1 MASISKDEREHDTSI
16 TRSIFDLPAA
26 NAEAPLPMLDRRGR
40 LMREVQT

>member
-1 MASISKDEREHDTSI
+1 MATSSKEAREHDTSI
-16 TRSIFDLPAA
+16 TRSILDLPAV